1 MEQKSWLWPRKR
13 SSEKTIVSMTK
24 SDHPAQGNAMEGQ
37 TVPNETEYLEQS
49 LKILDEKL
57 ATALSESN
65 SKDEQL
71 IKFAE
76 MEQEAIAGQK
86 KAEAEVL
93 ALRKELDEA
102 VHQREAANERIMHLN
117 TALRDHMQQLSSL
130 REEQEQKVRDAV
142 IMTSKEFE
150 KAHKKIEEKLA
161 ETNKRNASLTLE
173 NCHLNKV
180 LLVKGQI
187 IEELTKSG
195 AQAEAEFNAL
205 MSRLDSVEK
214 ENSFFRYEFQMLERE
229 FHIRNEEVEFSR
241 RSLDASHKQ
250 QLENVKKIR
259 KLEADC
265 QRLRL
270 LTRKRLPGQVALTK
284 VKNEIEMQE
293 KNQTVIRRRKSD
305 PPNGSLIPK
314 DTAPEGHPD
323 ILHKEINC
331 LVERMSNLEGENRAL
346 KDLLARKEV
355 EIFQGGHHLGLVS
368 SVKTSKEL
376 ALASPLSYETSSIS
390 SYDTCKRDESVC
402 SKMNG
407 VSEMCLMDDFVEM
420 EKLAIVAVDS
430 TIGSSYPPSDASL
443 TLSDSSRIETHG
455 NQTDLTGKELV
466 PVGPG
471 DFNEAMAKRSSNWL
485 HEILKIIMEQSR
497 VSKKGADELI
507 EDIRVALYNVIPPYT
522 GAGHSEL
529 LPISG
534 YITWKSP
541 VTSPKMLSPT
551 TELGSM
557 QSLTFESEK
566 TRSILQAEN
575 EGLKAEIDSMKSS
588 NKDVQVKLQVARNKC
603 ENLASDLQQSQQI
616 IEGLQAEL
624 ETAKESK
631 IMMEDLIENQKSINE
646 DLDTQL
652 TVTRVKLNEALSKL
666 SSLEVEL
673 EDRSHCCEELEGT
686 CLELQLQLESITAK
700 TTSGDGVDQEKGLQQ
715 TGWEITAASAK
726 LAECQETIMNLGKQI
741 KALALPK
748 ENTVGD
754 TNASSKKMR
763 KHMSLLDR
771 MLTEDDME
779 KENLDSPN
787 SEEALRNTDT
797 VLATQSPQPEDKTPN
812 MGTMVILPSK
822 KRGVNFLRKLLL
834 RKKYGR
840 SKKRAFPLAIEA
852 F

>member
-1 MEQKSWLWPRKR
+1 MDQKSWLWPRKR
-13 SSEKTIVSMTK
+13 SLEKTIVSISK
-24 SDHPAQGNAMEGQ
+24 SDHPSQGYGME

-57 ATALSESN
+57 ATALNESY
-65 SKDEQL
+65 SKDELL
-71 IKFAE
+71 IKSAE
-76 MEQEAIAGQK
+76 REQEAIAGQK

-93 ALRKELDEA
+93 FLKKELDEA
-102 VHQREAANERIMHLN
+102 VHQREAANKRIIHLN
-117 TALRDHMQQLSSL
+117 TALRDHMQQLASL
-130 REEQEQKVRDAV
+130 REDEEQKVHDTVMR
-142 IMTSKEFE
+142 TSKEFE
-150 KAHKKIEEKLA
+150 MAHKKLEEKLA
-161 ETNKRNASLTLE
+161 ETSKRIASLTLE

-214 ENSFFRYEFQMLERE
+214 ENSFLRYEFQVLERD
-229 FHIRNEEVEFSR
+229 FHIRDEEVELSR

-250 QLENVKKIR
+250 HLENVKKIR

-270 LTRKRLPGQVALTK
+270 LTCKRFPGRVALTK
-284 VKNEIEMQE
+284 VKNEIDMQE
-293 KNQTVIRRRKSD
+293 KDQVVIRRRKSD
-305 PPNGSLIPK
+305 PSNGSSILK
-314 DTAPEGHPD
+314 ETAQEGHPD
-323 ILHKEINC
+323 VLRKEINC
-331 LVERMSNLEGENRAL
+331 LVERLCNLEVENRAL
-346 KDLLARKEV
+346 KDSLAKKEV
-355 EIFQGGHHLGLVS
+355 EIFQDGHHLGLDS

-376 ALASPLSYETSSIS
+376 SLASPLSNEASSIS

-430 TIGSSYPPSDASL
+430 TIGSSYPPSDASF
-443 TLSDSSRIETHG
+443 TLSDSSRIETHR
-455 NQTDLTGKELV
+455 NQTDSTGKELV

-471 DFNEAMAKRSSNWL
+471 DSNEAMVKRSFNWL
-485 HEILKIIMEQSR
+485 HEILKIIMEQRR
-497 VSKKGADELI
+497 VSKKDADELL
-507 EDIRVALYNVIPPYT
+507 EDIKVALYNVIPPNT

-541 VTSPKMLSPT
+541 VTSPKM
-551 TELGSM
+551 
-557 QSLTFESEK
+557 QSLTTEPGSELEK
-566 TRSILQAEN
+566 THSVLQADN
-575 EGLKAEIDSMKSS
+575 EGLKAELNKMKTS
-588 NKDVQVKLQVARNKC
+588 NKDLQVKLQVARNKC
-603 ENLASDLQQSQQI
+603 ENLASELQQSQQI
-616 IEGLQAEL
+616 VEGLQAEQGK
-624 ETAKESK
+624 AKESK
-631 IMMEDLIENQKSINE
+631 RMLEDLIENQKSINE

-652 TVTRVKLNEALSKL
+652 IVTRVKLNETLSKL

-686 CLELQLQLESITAK
+686 CLELQLQLESIAAK
-700 TTSGDGVDQEKGLQQ
+700 TTSVNGVDQEKGFQQ
-715 TGWEITAASAK
+715 TGWEITASSAK
-726 LAECQETIMNLGKQI
+726 LAECQEAIMSLRKQI
-741 KALALPK
+741 KALTFPK

-771 MLTEDDME
+771 MLTEDDVE
-779 KENLDSPN
+779 KKNLDSPN
-787 SEEALRNTDT
+787 SKEPLKTVDT
-797 VLATQSPQPEDKTPN
+797 VLATQSPQPEAKTPN
-812 MGTMVILPSK
+812 MGTIVILPSK
-822 KRGVNFLRKLLL
+822 KRGVNFLRKLLF

>member
-1 MEQKSWLWPRKR
+1 MDQKSWLWPRKR
-13 SSEKTIVSMTK
+13 SSGKTIVSISK
-24 SDHPAQGNAMEGQ
+24 SDHPAQGNGIEGQ

-71 IKFAE
+71 IKSAE
-76 MEQEAIAGQK
+76 REQEAIAGQK

-93 ALRKELDEA
+93 CLKKELDET

-117 TALRDHMQQLSSL
+117 TALRDHMQQLASL
-130 REEQEQKVRDAV
+130 REEEEQKVRDSV
-142 IMTSKEFE
+142 MRTSKEFE
-150 KAHKKIEEKLA
+150 KAHKKLEEKLA
-161 ETNKRNASLTLE
+161 ETSKRIASLTLE

-214 ENSFFRYEFQMLERE
+214 ENSFLRYEFQMLERE
-229 FHIRNEEVEFSR
+229 FHIRNEEVELSH

-250 QLENVKKIR
+250 HLENVKKIR

-265 QRLRL
+265 HRLRL

-293 KNQTVIRRRKSD
+293 TNQAVMRRRKSD
-305 PPNGSLIPK
+305 PSTGSPILK
-314 DTAPEGHPD
+314 DTTPEGHPD
-323 ILHKEINC
+323 VLRKEINC
-331 LVERMSNLEGENRAL
+331 LVECMCNLEVENRAL

-355 EIFQGGHHLGLVS
+355 EICQGGHHLGLIS
-368 SVKTSKEL
+368 SVKASKEL
-376 ALASPLSYETSSIS
+376 ALARPLSNETSSIS
-390 SYDTCKRDESVC
+390 SYDTCKRDETVC

-455 NQTDLTGKELV
+455 NQTDSTGKELV
-466 PVGPG
+466 PAGSG
-471 DFNEAMAKRSSNWL
+471 DLNEAMAKRSSNWL
-485 HEILKIIMEQSR
+485 HEILKIIMEQNR
-497 VSKKGADELI
+497 VSKKGADELL
-507 EDIRVALYNVIPPYT
+507 EDIRVALYNVIPPNT
-522 GAGHSEL
+522 DAGHSEL

-541 VTSPKMLSPT
+541 VTSPKM
-551 TELGSM
+551 
-557 QSLTFESEK
+557 QSLTEPGSASEK
-566 TRSILQAEN
+566 THSVPQADN
-575 EGLKAEIDSMKSS
+575 EGLKAELNSMKAS

-603 ENLASDLQQSQQI
+603 ENLASEIQQSQQI

-631 IMMEDLIENQKSINE
+631 RMMEDLIENQKSINE

-652 TVTRVKLNEALSKL
+652 TVTRVKLNETLSKL

-686 CLELQLQLESITAK
+686 CLELQLQLESIAAK
-700 TTSGDGVDQEKGLQQ
+700 TTSVDGVDQEKGFQQ

-748 ENTVGD
+748 ENTVSD

-787 SEEALRNTDT
+787 SEEPLRTIDT
-797 VLATQSPQPEDKTPN
+797 VLATQSPLPEAKTPN

>member
-1 MEQKSWLWPRKR
+1 MDQKSWLWPRKR
-13 SSEKTIVSMTK
+13 SSAKTIVSISK
-24 SDHPAQGNAMEGQ
+24 SDHPAQGNGVEVQ
-37 TVPNETEYLEQS
+37 TIPNETEYLEQS

-57 ATALSESN
+57 ASALRESN

-71 IKFAE
+71 MKSTE

-86 KAEAEVL
+86 KAEAEIL
-93 ALRKELDEA
+93 CLEKELDEA
-102 VHQREAANERIMHLN
+102 VHQREEANERIMHLN
-117 TALRDHMQQLSSL
+117 TALKDYMQQLASL
-130 REEQEQKVRDAV
+130 REEQEQKVRDAA
-142 IMTSKEFE
+142 MRTSKEFE
-150 KAHKKIEEKLA
+150 KAHKKLEEKLA
-161 ETNKRNASLTLE
+161 ETSKRIANLTLE

-180 LLVKGQI
+180 LLMKGQI

-214 ENSFFRYEFQMLERE
+214 ENSFLRYEFQMLERE
-229 FHIRNEEVEFSR
+229 FHIRNDEVEFSR
-241 RSLDASHKQ
+241 RSLDASRKQ

-270 LTRKRLPGQVALTK
+270 LTRKRLPGQVALTN
-284 VKNEIEMQE
+284 VKNEIEMQG
-293 KNQTVIRRRKSD
+293 KNQAVIRRRKSD
-305 PPNGSLIPK
+305 PPTGTLVLK
-314 DTAPEGHPD
+314 DTASEGHPD
-323 ILHKEINC
+323 NLRKEINF
-331 LVERMSNLEGENRAL
+331 LVERMCNLEGENKAL
-346 KDLLARKEV
+346 KE
-355 EIFQGGHHLGLVS
+355 LVS
-368 SVKTSKEL
+368 SVKGSKDL
-376 ALASPLSYETSSIS
+376 SLASPLSYETSSIS
-390 SYDTCKRDESVC
+390 SYDTYKRDESVC
-402 SKMNG
+402 SKMTG
-407 VSEMCLMDDFVEM
+407 VSEMCLLDDFVEM

-443 TLSDSSRIETHG
+443 TLSDSSRLETHG
-455 NQTDLTGKELV
+455 NQTDSTGKELV

-471 DFNEAMAKRSSNWL
+471 DSSSNWL

-497 VSKKGADELI
+497 VSKKGVDELI
-507 EDIRVALYNVIPPYT
+507 EDIRVALSNPPCT
-522 GAGHSEL
+522 GPSEP

-541 VTSPKMLSPT
+541 VTSPKM
-551 TELGSM
+551 
-557 QSLTFESEK
+557 QSITIEPEPM
-566 TRSILQAEN
+566 QAEN
-575 EGLKAEIDSMKSS
+575 ERLKAEIDSMKS
-588 NKDVQVKLQVARNKC
+588 VQVKLQVVTNKC
-603 ENLASDLQQSQQI
+603 ENLASELQQSQQSV
-616 IEGLQAEL
+616 GNLQAEL

-631 IMMEDLIENQKSINE
+631 RMMEDVLDNQKSINE

-652 TVTRVKLNEALSKL
+652 TVTRVKLNETLSKL

-673 EDRSHCCEELEGT
+673 EDRSHCCEDLEGT
-686 CLELQLQLESITAK
+686 CFELQLQLESITAK
-700 TTSGDGVDQEKGLQQ
+700 TSVDGVDQEKGLQQ

-748 ENTVGD
+748 ENTVGE
-754 TNASSKKMR
+754 TNSTSKKMR

-771 MLTEDDME
+771 MLTEDDVE

-787 SEEALRNTDT
+787 SEEPLRTNDI
-797 VLATQSPQPEDKTPN
+797 VLVTQSPQPEAKTPN
-812 MGTMVILPSK
+812 MGTMVILPTK

-840 SKKRAFPLAIEA
+840 SKNRAFPLGIEA
-852 F
+852 Y

>member
-1 MEQKSWLWPRKR
+1 MDQKSWLWPKKR
-13 SSEKTIVSMTK
+13 SSEKTIVSTTK
-24 SDHPAQGNAMEGQ
+24 SDHPAQGNGIEEQ

-71 IKFAE
+71 IKAAE

-93 ALRKELDEA
+93 CLKKELDEA

-117 TALRDHMQQLSSL
+117 TALKDHMQQLASL
-130 REEQEQKVRDAV
+130 REDDEQKIRDAE
-142 IMTSKEFE
+142 MRTSKEFE
-150 KAHKKIEEKLA
+150 KALKKLEEKLA
-161 ETNKRNASLTLE
+161 ETNKRHANLTLE

-195 AQAEAEFNAL
+195 VQAEAEFNAL

-214 ENSFFRYEFQMLERE
+214 ENSFLRYEFQMLERE
-229 FHIRNEEVEFSR
+229 FHIRNEEVEFSH

-250 QLENVKKIR
+250 HLENVKKIR

-270 LTRKRLPGQVALTK
+270 LTRKRLPGQVALSK

-305 PPNGSLIPK
+305 PPTGSLIPK
-314 DTAPEGHPD
+314 DRAPEGHHD
-323 ILHKEINC
+323 ILRKEINC
-331 LVERMSNLEGENRAL
+331 LVKSMCNLEGENRVL
-346 KDLLARKEV
+346 KELLARKEV
-355 EIFQGGHHLGLVS
+355 EIRQGGHHLGLVS
-368 SVKTSKEL
+368 SLKGSKEL

-390 SYDTCKRDESVC
+390 SYDTSKRDESVC

-455 NQTDLTGKELV
+455 NQTDLNGKELV

-471 DFNEAMAKRSSNWL
+471 DSNEAMVKRSSNWL
-485 HEILKIIMEQSR
+485 HDILKIIMEQSC

-507 EDIRVALYNVIPPYT
+507 EDIRVASYNVIPPHT
-522 GAGHSEL
+522 WAGHSEL

-541 VTSPKMLSPT
+541 VTSPKMQRST
-551 TELGSM
+551 TEL
-557 QSLTFESEK
+557 EK
-566 TRSILQAEN
+566 TRPILQEEN
-575 EGLKAEIDSMKSS
+575 EGLKAEMNSMKSS
-588 NKDVQVKLQVARNKC
+588 NNDVQVKLQVARNKC
-603 ENLASDLQQSQQI
+603 ENLASELQQSQQI

-624 ETAKESK
+624 GTAKESK
-631 IMMEDLIENQKSINE
+631 RMMEDLIENQKSIND

-652 TVTRVKLNEALSKL
+652 SVTRVKLNETLSKL
-666 SSLEVEL
+666 SSLQIEL

-686 CLELQLQLESITAK
+686 CLELQLQLESLTGK
-700 TTSGDGVDQEKGLQQ
+700 TISVDGVDQEKRLQQ
-715 TGWEITAASAK
+715 TGWEINAASAK

-741 KALALPK
+741 KALALPPT

-771 MLTEDDME
+771 MLTEDDVE

-787 SEEALRNTDT
+787 AEEPQRTIDT
-797 VLATQSPQPEDKTPN
+797 VLATQSPLPEANTPN
-812 MGTMVILPSK
+812 IGSMVILPSK
-822 KRGVNFLRKLLL
+822 KPGVNFLRKLLL

>member
-1 MEQKSWLWPRKR
+1 MDQKSWLWSKKR
-13 SSEKTIVSMTK
+13 SSEKTIVSITK
-24 SDHPAQGNAMEGQ
+24 SDHSAKGNEMEEQ

-71 IKFAE
+71 IKAAE

-93 ALRKELDEA
+93 CLKKELNEA

-117 TALRDHMQQLSSL
+117 TALKDHMQQLASL
-130 REEQEQKVRDAV
+130 REDDEQKIRDAE
-142 IMTSKEFE
+142 MRTSKEFE
-150 KAHKKIEEKLA
+150 KALKKLEEKLA
-161 ETNKRNASLTLE
+161 ETNKRHANLTLE

-195 AQAEAEFNAL
+195 VQAEAEFNAL

-214 ENSFFRYEFQMLERE
+214 ENSFLRYEFQMLERE
-229 FHIRNEEVEFSR
+229 FHIRNEEVEFSH

-250 QLENVKKIR
+250 HLENVKKIR

-270 LTRKRLPGQVALTK
+270 LTRKRLPGQVALSK

-305 PPNGSLIPK
+305 PPTGSLIPK
-314 DTAPEGHPD
+314 DRAPEGHHD
-323 ILHKEINC
+323 ILRKEINC
-331 LVERMSNLEGENRAL
+331 LVESMCNLEGENRVL
-346 KDLLARKEV
+346 KELLARKEV
-355 EIFQGGHHLGLVS
+355 EIRQGGHHLGLVS
-368 SVKTSKEL
+368 SLKGSKEL

-390 SYDTCKRDESVC
+390 SYDT
-402 SKMNG
+402 SKNG

-430 TIGSSYPPSDASL
+430 TIGSSYPPSDASF

-455 NQTDLTGKELV
+455 NQTDSNGKELV

-471 DFNEAMAKRSSNWL
+471 DSNEAMAKRSSNWL
-485 HEILKIIMEQSR
+485 HDILKIIMEQSR

-507 EDIRVALYNVIPPYT
+507 EDIRVASYNVIPPHT
-522 GAGHSEL
+522 WAGHSEL

-541 VTSPKMLSPT
+541 VTSPKMKRST
-551 TELGSM
+551 TEP
-557 QSLTFESEK
+557 EK
-566 TRSILQAEN
+566 TRPILQEEN
-575 EGLKAEIDSMKSS
+575 EGLKAEMNSIKSS
-588 NKDVQVKLQVARNKC
+588 NNDVQVKLQVARNKC
-603 ENLASDLQQSQQI
+603 ENLASELQQSQQI

-631 IMMEDLIENQKSINE
+631 RMMEDLIENQKSIND

-652 TVTRVKLNEALSKL
+652 SVTRVKLNETLSKL
-666 SSLEVEL
+666 SSLQIEL

-686 CLELQLQLESITAK
+686 CLELQLQLESLT
-700 TTSGDGVDQEKGLQQ
+700 GNVDGVDQEKGLQQ
-715 TGWEITAASAK
+715 TVSSSSA
-726 LAECQETIMNLGKQI
+726 NLSFSFVSLLSSYNI
-741 KALALPK
+741 HSALPIP
-748 ENTVGD
+748 
-754 TNASSKKMR
+754 
-763 KHMSLLDR
+763 DR
-771 MLTEDDME
+771 Q
-779 KENLDSPN
+779 
-787 SEEALRNTDT
+787 R
-797 VLATQSPQPEDKTPN
+797 
-812 MGTMVILPSK
+812 
-822 KRGVNFLRKLLL
+822 
-834 RKKYGR
+834 
-840 SKKRAFPLAIEA
+840 
-852 F
+852 

>member
-1 MEQKSWLWPRKR
+1 MDQKSWLWPRKR
-13 SSEKTIVSMTK
+13 SSAKTIVSISK
-24 SDHPAQGNAMEGQ
+24 SDHPAQGNGVEVQ

-57 ATALSESN
+57 ASALRESN

-71 IKFAE
+71 KKSAE

-86 KAEAEVL
+86 KAEAEIL
-93 ALRKELDEA
+93 CLKKELDEA
-102 VHQREAANERIMHLN
+102 VHQREEANERIMHLN
-117 TALRDHMQQLSSL
+117 TALKDHMQQLASL
-130 REEQEQKVRDAV
+130 REEQEQKVRDAA
-142 IMTSKEFE
+142 MRTSKEFE
-150 KAHKKIEEKLA
+150 KALRKLEEKLA
-161 ETNKRNASLTLE
+161 ETSKRIANLTLE

-180 LLVKGQI
+180 LLMKGQI

-214 ENSFFRYEFQMLERE
+214 ENSFLRYEFQMLERE
-229 FHIRNEEVEFSR
+229 FHIRNDEVEFSR
-241 RSLDASHKQ
+241 RSLDASRKQ

-270 LTRKRLPGQVALTK
+270 LTRKRLPGQVALTN
-284 VKNEIEMQE
+284 VKNEIEMQG
-293 KNQTVIRRRKSD
+293 KNQAVIRRRKSD
-305 PPNGSLIPK
+305 PPTGTLVLK
-314 DTAPEGHPD
+314 DTASEGHPD
-323 ILHKEINC
+323 NLRKEINF
-331 LVERMSNLEGENRAL
+331 LVERMCNLEGENKAL
-346 KDLLARKEV
+346 KE
-355 EIFQGGHHLGLVS
+355 LVS
-368 SVKTSKEL
+368 SVKGSKDL
-376 ALASPLSYETSSIS
+376 SLASPLSYETSSIS
-390 SYDTCKRDESVC
+390 SYDTYKRDESVC
-402 SKMNG
+402 SKMTG
-407 VSEMCLMDDFVEM
+407 VSEMCLLDDFVEM

-443 TLSDSSRIETHG
+443 TLSDSSRLETHG

-471 DFNEAMAKRSSNWL
+471 DSSSNWL

-497 VSKKGADELI
+497 VSKKGVDELI
-507 EDIRVALYNVIPPYT
+507 EDIRVALYNPPCT
-522 GAGHSEL
+522 GPSEP
-529 LPISG
+529 LPVSG

-541 VTSPKMLSPT
+541 VTSPKIQSIT
-551 TELGSM
+551 TEPEPM
-557 QSLTFESEK
+557 
-566 TRSILQAEN
+566 QAEN
-575 EGLKAEIDSMKSS
+575 ERLKAEIDSMKS
-588 NKDVQVKLQVARNKC
+588 VQVKLQVVTNKC
-603 ENLASDLQQSQQI
+603 ENLASELQQSQQS
-616 IEGLQAEL
+616 IENLQAEL

-631 IMMEDLIENQKSINE
+631 RMMEDVLDNQKSINE

-652 TVTRVKLNEALSKL
+652 TVTRVKLNETLSKL

-673 EDRSHCCEELEGT
+673 EDRSHCCEDLEGT
-686 CLELQLQLESITAK
+686 CFELQLQLESITAK
-700 TTSGDGVDQEKGLQQ
+700 TSVDGLDQEKGHQK

-748 ENTVGD
+748 ENTVGE
-754 TNASSKKMR
+754 TNSTSKKMR

-771 MLTEDDME
+771 MLTEDDVE

-787 SEEALRNTDT
+787 SEEPPRNNDI
-797 VLATQSPQPEDKTPN
+797 VLATQSPQPEAKTPN
-812 MGTMVILPSK
+812 MGTMIILPTK

-840 SKKRAFPLAIEA
+840 SKKRAFPLGIEA
-852 F
+852 Y

>member
-1 MEQKSWLWPRKR
+1 MDQKSWLWPKKR
-13 SSEKTIVSMTK
+13 SSEKTIVSISK
-24 SDHPAQGNAMEGQ
+24 SDHPAQGNGIEGQ

-49 LKILDEKL
+49 LKILEEKL

-71 IKFAE
+71 IKAAE
-76 MEQEAIAGQK
+76 KEQEAIAGQK

-93 ALRKELDEA
+93 CLKKELDEA
-102 VHQREAANERIMHLN
+102 VNQREAANERIMHLN
-117 TALRDHMQQLSSL
+117 TALRDHMQQLASL
-130 REEQEQKVRDAV
+130 RDDEEQKVRDTV
-142 IMTSKEFE
+142 MRTSKEFE
-150 KAHKKIEEKLA
+150 KAHKKLEEKLA
-161 ETNKRNASLTLE
+161 ETNKRIANLTLE

-214 ENSFFRYEFQMLERE
+214 ENSFLRYEFQMLERE
-229 FHIRNEEVEFSR
+229 LHIRNEEVEFSH

-284 VKNEIEMQE
+284 VKSEIEMQE

-305 PPNGSLIPK
+305 PPTGSLIPK
-314 DTAPEGHPD
+314 DTIPEGHPD
-323 ILHKEINC
+323 ILRKEMNC
-331 LVERMSNLEGENRAL
+331 LVERMCDLEVENRAL
-346 KDLLARKEV
+346 KDLLVRKEV
-355 EIFQGGHHLGLVS
+355 EIFHGGHHLGLVS
-368 SVKTSKEL
+368 SVKASKEL
-376 ALASPLSYETSSIS
+376 ALASPLSNETSSIS
-390 SYDTCKRDESVC
+390 SYDTCKRDGSVG

-430 TIGSSYPPSDASL
+430 TIGSSYSPSDASF

-455 NQTDLTGKELV
+455 NQTDSTGKELV

-471 DFNEAMAKRSSNWL
+471 DSNEATTKRSSEWL
-485 HEILKIIMEQSR
+485 QEILKIIMEQIR
-497 VSKKGADELI
+497 ASKKGTDELL
-507 EDIRVALYNVIPPYT
+507 EDIRVALYNVIPPNT
-522 GAGHSEL
+522 GAGHSEP

-534 YITWKSP
+534 YITWRSP
-541 VTSPKMLSPT
+541 VTSPKMKSLT
-551 TELGSM
+551 TEPGS
-557 QSLTFESEK
+557 ESEK
-566 TRSILQAEN
+566 TYSILQAEN
-575 EGLKAEIDSMKSS
+575 EGLKAELSSMKTS
-588 NKDVQVKLQVARNKC
+588 NKDVQVKLQVAKNKC
-603 ENLASDLQQSQQI
+603 ENLASELQQSQQI

-631 IMMEDLIENQKSINE
+631 RMMEDLIENQKSINE
-646 DLDTQL
+646 DLDTNL
-652 TVTRVKLNEALSKL
+652 TVTRVKLNETLSKL
-666 SSLEVEL
+666 SSLAVEL
-673 EDRSHCCEELEGT
+673 EDRNHCCEELEGT

-700 TTSGDGVDQEKGLQQ
+700 TTSIDGVDQEKGLQQ

-741 KALALPK
+741 KALSLPK
-748 ENTVGD
+748 ENTVAD

-771 MLTEDDME
+771 MLTEDDGE
-779 KENLDSPN
+779 KEKLLSPN
-787 SEEALRNTDT
+787 SEESPRTIDT
-797 VLATQSPQPEDKTPN
+797 VLATQSPQPEAKTPN
-812 MGTMVILPSK
+812 MGTMVVLPSK

>member
-1 MEQKSWLWPRKR
+1 MAEETIC
-13 SSEKTIVSMTK
+13 EKTIVSISK
-24 SDHPAQGNAMEGQ
+24 SDHLAQGNAVEVQ

-71 IKFAE
+71 IRSAE

-93 ALRKELDEA
+93 CIKKELDAA
-102 VHQREAANERIMHLN
+102 VHQREEANERIMHLN
-117 TALRDHMQQLSSL
+117 SALRDHMQQLASL

-142 IMTSKEFE
+142 LKTSKES
-150 KAHKKIEEKLA
+150 HKKLEEKLA
-161 ETNKRNASLTLE
+161 ETSKRIANLTLE

-180 LLVKGQI
+180 LIVKGQI

-214 ENSFFRYEFQMLERE
+214 ENSFLRYEYQLLERE
-229 FHIRNEEVEFSR
+229 FHVRNDEVEFSR

-259 KLEADC
+259 KLEGDS

-270 LTRKRLPGQVALTK
+270 LTRKLLPGQVALTK

-293 KNQTVIRRRKSD
+293 KNQAVVRRRKLD
-305 PPNGSLIPK
+305 PPTGSLILK
-314 DTAPEGHPD
+314 DTAPKGHPD
-323 ILHKEINC
+323 ILRKELNC
-331 LVERMSNLEGENRAL
+331 LVERMCNMEGENRAL

-355 EIFQGGHHLGLVS
+355 
-368 SVKTSKEL
+368 KASKEL
-376 ALASPLSYETSSIS
+376 ALASPLSHKTSSIS
-390 SYDTCKRDESVC
+390 SYDTYKRDESVC
-402 SKMNG
+402 SKMTG

-420 EKLAIVAVDS
+420 EKLAIVPV
-430 TIGSSYPPSDASL
+430 SSYPPSDASL
-443 TLSDSSRIETHG
+443 TLSDSSRLETHG
-455 NQTDLTGKELV
+455 NQTDEELV
-466 PVGPG
+466 SVGPG
-471 DFNEAMAKRSSNWL
+471 GLNWL
-485 HEILKIIMEQSR
+485 HESLKLIMEQSR
-497 VSKKGADELI
+497 VSRKGADELI
-507 EDIRVALYNVIPPYT
+507 EDIRVALYNINPPCT
-522 GAGHSEL
+522 GPSEPL
-529 LPISG
+529 HISG

-541 VTSPKMLSPT
+541 VTSPKMQSRTTEPGSLQSPT
-551 TELGSM
+551 
-557 QSLTFESEK
+557 
-566 TRSILQAEN
+566 ILQEEN
-575 EGLKAEIDSMKSS
+575 GGLKAEIDIMKSS
-588 NKDVQVKLQVARNKC
+588 NKDLQVKLQVVRNKC
-603 ENLASDLQQSQQI
+603 ENLASELQQSQQI

-631 IMMEDLIENQKSINE
+631 RTMEDVLENQKSINE

-652 TVTRVKLNEALSKL
+652 TVTRVKLNETLSKL

-686 CLELQLQLESITAK
+686 CLELQLQLESITAR
-700 TTSGDGVDQEKGLQQ
+700 TTSLDGVDQEKGLQQ
-715 TGWEITAASAK
+715 TGWEVTTASAK

-754 TNASSKKMR
+754 TNAISKKMR
-763 KHMSLLDR
+763 RHMSLLDR
-771 MLTEDDME
+771 MLTEDDVE

-787 SEEALRNTDT
+787 SEEHVRTIDT
-797 VLATQSPQPEDKTPN
+797 VLATQSPQPEAKTPN
-812 MGTMVILPSK
+812 TGTMVILPSK

-834 RKKYGR
+834 RKKHGR
-840 SKKRAFPLAIEA
+840 STKKAFPLGIEA

>member
-1 MEQKSWLWPRKR
+1 ME
-13 SSEKTIVSMTK
+13 E
-24 SDHPAQGNAMEGQ
+24 Q

-49 LKILDEKL
+49 LKILEEKL
-57 ATALSESN
+57 ANALNDCS

-71 IKFAE
+71 LKSAE
-76 MEQEAIAGQK
+76 MEQEAITGQK

-93 ALRKELDEA
+93 QLKKELDEV

-117 TALRDHMQQLSSL
+117 TALKDHMQQLASL
-130 REEQEQKVRDAV
+130 REEEEQKVCDAE
-142 IMTSKEFE
+142 MRTSKEFE
-150 KAHKKIEEKLA
+150 KAHKMFEEKLA
-161 ETNKRNASLTLE
+161 ETNKRNANLTFE

-214 ENSFFRYEFQMLERE
+214 ENSFLRYEFQMLERE
-229 FHIRNEEVEFSR
+229 FHIRNEELELSH
-241 RSLDASHKQ
+241 RSLDAAHKQ

-270 LTRKRLPGQVALTK
+270 LTRKRLPGQLALTK
-284 VKNEIEMQE
+284 VRNEIEMQE
-293 KNQTVIRRRKSD
+293 KNQTIIRRRKSD
-305 PPNGSLIPK
+305 APTGNLIPK
-314 DTAPEGHPD
+314 DTALVGHPD
-323 ILHKEINC
+323 NLRKEINF
-331 LVERMSNLEGENRAL
+331 LVERMCNLEGENRVL
-346 KDLLARKEV
+346 KDVLARKEV
-355 EIFQGGHHLGLVS
+355 EISQGGNHLGLVS
-368 SVKTSKEL
+368 SAKASKEM
-376 ALASPLSYETSSIS
+376 ALASPFSCETSSIS
-390 SYDTCKRDESVC
+390 SYDTSKRDESVC

-407 VSEMCLMDDFVEM
+407 VSEMCLLDDFVEM

-455 NQTDLTGKELV
+455 NQTDTTGKELV

-471 DFNEAMAKRSSNWL
+471 DLNEATAKRSSNWL
-485 HEILKIIMEQSR
+485 HDILRIIMEQSR
-497 VSKKGADELI
+497 VSKRGTDELI
-507 EDIRVALYNVIPPYT
+507 EDIRVALYNVSPPYT
-522 GAGHSEL
+522 AADHSEL

-541 VTSPKMLSPT
+541 LTSPKMQSST
-551 TELGSM
+551 TEQGSM
-557 QSLTFESEK
+557 QSLAFESEK
-566 TRSILQAEN
+566 THPTLQAEN
-575 EGLKAEIDSMKSS
+575 EGLKAEMNSIKSS
-588 NKDVQVKLQVARNKC
+588 NKDVHVKLQVARNKC
-603 ENLASDLQQSQQI
+603 ENLARELQQSQQI
-616 IEGLQAEL
+616 IEGLRAEL
-624 ETAKESK
+624 ETVKESK
-631 IMMEDLIENQKSINE
+631 RMMEDLIEDQKSINE

-652 TVTRVKLNEALSKL
+652 SVTTVKLNETLSKL
-666 SSLEVEL
+666 SSLQVEL

-700 TTSGDGVDQEKGLQQ
+700 TTSVDGVDQEKGFQQ
-715 TGWEITAASAK
+715 TGWELTAASAK

-741 KALALPK
+741 KALALPPK
-748 ENTVGD
+748 DNTVGD
-754 TNASSKKMR
+754 SNASSKKMR

-771 MLTEDDME
+771 MISEDDVE
-779 KENLDSPN
+779 KENVNSPN
-787 SEEALRNTDT
+787 SEEALRTIDR
-797 VLATQSPQPEDKTPN
+797 VLATQSPQPEAKTPN

>member
-1 MEQKSWLWPRKR
+1 MDQKSWLWLRKR
-13 SSEKTIVSMTK
+13 SSEKAIVSISK
-24 SDHPAQGNAMEGQ
+24 SDHPAQGNRIEGQ
-37 TVPNETEYLEQS
+37 TVPNETEYLEES

-65 SKDEQL
+65 SKDELL
-71 IKFAE
+71 IKSAE
-76 MEQEAIAGQK
+76 REQEAIAGQK

-93 ALRKELDEA
+93 CLRKELDEA

-117 TALRDHMQQLSSL
+117 TALRDHMQQLASL
-130 REEQEQKVRDAV
+130 REEEEQKVCDTVMR
-142 IMTSKEFE
+142 TSKEFE
-150 KAHKKIEEKLA
+150 KAHKKLEEKLA
-161 ETNKRNASLTLE
+161 ETSKRIASLTLE

-195 AQAEAEFNAL
+195 AQAEEEFNAL

-214 ENSFFRYEFQMLERE
+214 ENSFLRYEFQVLERE
-229 FHIRNEEVEFSR
+229 FHIRNEEMELSH

-250 QLENVKKIR
+250 HLENVKKIR

-270 LTRKRLPGQVALTK
+270 LTRKRFPGQVALTK
-284 VKNEIEMQE
+284 VKNEIDMQE
-293 KNQTVIRRRKSD
+293 KNQAVIRRRKSD
-305 PPNGSLIPK
+305 PSTGSSILK
-314 DTAPEGHPD
+314 HTAVEGHPD
-323 ILHKEINC
+323 ILYKEINC
-331 LVERMSNLEGENRAL
+331 LVERMCNLEVENRAL

-355 EIFQGGHHLGLVS
+355 EICQGA
-368 SVKTSKEL
+368 SKEL
-376 ALASPLSYETSSIS
+376 ALVSPLSNETSSIS
-390 SYDTCKRDESVC
+390 SYDTFKRDESVC

-407 VSEMCLMDDFVEM
+407 VSEMCLMGDFIEM
-420 EKLAIVAVDS
+420 EKLAIVAADS

-455 NQTDLTGKELV
+455 NQMDSTGKELV

-471 DFNEAMAKRSSNWL
+471 DLNEAMVKKSSIWL

-497 VSKKGADELI
+497 VSKKGADELL
-507 EDIRVALYNVIPPYT
+507 EDIRVALYNVIPPNT

-541 VTSPKMLSPT
+541 VTSPKM
-551 TELGSM
+551 
-557 QSLTFESEK
+557 QSLTTEPGSASEK
-566 TRSILQAEN
+566 THSIPQADN
-575 EGLKAEIDSMKSS
+575 EGLKAELNRMKTS

-603 ENLASDLQQSQQI
+603 ENLASELQQSQQI

-631 IMMEDLIENQKSINE
+631 RMLEDLIENQKSINE
-646 DLDTQL
+646 DLDTQF
-652 TVTRVKLNEALSKL
+652 TVTKVKLNETLSKL
-666 SSLEVEL
+666 SSLEVQL

-686 CLELQLQLESITAK
+686 CLELQLQLESIATK
-700 TTSGDGVDQEKGLQQ
+700 TTSVDGVDQEKGFQQ

-741 KALALPK
+741 KALALPN

-754 TNASSKKMR
+754 TNARSKKMR

-771 MLTEDDME
+771 MLTEDDTE

-787 SEEALRNTDT
+787 SEEPLRTIDT
-797 VLATQSPQPEDKTPN
+797 VLETQSPQPEANTPN
-812 MGTMVILPSK
+812 MGAMVSFPSK

-834 RKKYGR
+834 RKTYVR
-840 SKKRAFPLAIEA
+840 NKKRAFPLAIEA

>member
-1 MEQKSWLWPRKR
+1 
-13 SSEKTIVSMTK
+13 
-24 SDHPAQGNAMEGQ
+24 MEGQ

-93 ALRKELDEA
+93 ALKKELDEA
-102 VHQREAANERIMHLN
+102 VNQREAANERIIHLN
-117 TALRDHMQQLSSL
+117 TALRDHMQQLASL
-130 REEQEQKVRDAV
+130 REEQEQKVHDAV

-214 ENSFFRYEFQMLERE
+214 ENSFLRYEFQMLERE
-229 FHIRNEEVEFSR
+229 FHIRNEEAEFSH

-250 QLENVKKIR
+250 QLENVKKIK

-284 VKNEIEMQE
+284 VKSEIEMKE

-305 PPNGSLIPK
+305 PPTGSLIPK
-314 DTAPEGHPD
+314 DTALEGHPD
-323 ILHKEINC
+323 ILRKEINC
-331 LVERMSNLEGENRAL
+331 LVECMSNLEGENRAL

-355 EIFQGGHHLGLVS
+355 EICQGGHHLGLVS

-376 ALASPLSYETSSIS
+376 ALASLLSYETSSIS

-455 NQTDLTGKELV
+455 NQTDSTGKELV
-466 PVGPG
+466 PVGQG
-471 DFNEAMAKRSSNWL
+471 DLNEAMVKRSPNWL

-507 EDIRVALYNVIPPYT
+507 EDIRVALYNVIIPPYT
-522 GAGHSEL
+522 GADHSEL

-541 VTSPKMLSPT
+541 VTSPKMQSPT
-551 TELGSM
+551 TQPGSM

-575 EGLKAEIDSMKSS
+575 EGLKAEINSMKSS

-603 ENLASDLQQSQQI
+603 ENLASELQQSQQI

-631 IMMEDLIENQKSINE
+631 RMMEDLIENQKSIDE

-652 TVTRVKLNEALSKL
+652 TVTRVKLNEAISKL

-700 TTSGDGVDQEKGLQQ
+700 TTYVDGVDQEKGLQQ

-726 LAECQETIMNLGKQI
+726 LAECQDYNEPR
-741 KALALPK
+741 KA
-748 ENTVGD
+748 N
-754 TNASSKKMR
+754 
-763 KHMSLLDR
+763 
-771 MLTEDDME
+771 
-779 KENLDSPN
+779 
-787 SEEALRNTDT
+787 
-797 VLATQSPQPEDKTPN
+797 
-812 MGTMVILPSK
+812 
-822 KRGVNFLRKLLL
+822 
-834 RKKYGR
+834 
-840 SKKRAFPLAIEA
+840 
-852 F
+852 

>member
-1 MEQKSWLWPRKR
+1 MDQKSWLWPKKR
-13 SSEKTIVSMTK
+13 SSEKTIVSSTK
-24 SDHPAQGNAMEGQ
+24 SDHPAQGNRMEGG

-49 LKILDEKL
+49 LKILEEKL
-57 ATALSESN
+57 ATTLNECN

-71 IKFAE
+71 IKSAE

-93 ALRKELDEA
+93 CLKKELDEA
-102 VHQREAANERIMHLN
+102 VHQRDAANERIMHLN
-117 TALRDHMQQLSSL
+117 TALKDHMQQLASL
-130 REEQEQKVRDAV
+130 REEEEQKVRDAE
-142 IMTSKEFE
+142 MRTSKEFE
-150 KAHKKIEEKLA
+150 KAHKMFEEKLA
-161 ETNKRNASLTLE
+161 ETNKRNANLTFE

-205 MSRLDSVEK
+205 MLRLDSVEK
-214 ENSFFRYEFQMLERE
+214 ENSFLRYEFQMLERE
-229 FHIRNEEVEFSR
+229 FHIRNEEVEFSH

-250 QLENVKKIR
+250 HLENVKKIR

-270 LTRKRLPGQVALTK
+270 LTRKRLPGQVALSK

-293 KNQTVIRRRKSD
+293 KNQTVIRRRRSD
-305 PPNGSLIPK
+305 PPTGSLIPK
-314 DTAPEGHPD
+314 DKAPEGHPD
-323 ILHKEINC
+323 ILRKEINC
-331 LVERMSNLEGENRAL
+331 LVERMCNLEGENRVL
-346 KDLLARKEV
+346 KELLARKEV

-368 SVKTSKEL
+368 SVKASKEL

-390 SYDTCKRDESVC
+390 SYDTSKRDESVC

-430 TIGSSYPPSDASL
+430 TIESSYPPSDASL

-455 NQTDLTGKELV
+455 NQTGSTGKELV

-471 DFNEAMAKRSSNWL
+471 DSNEAMAKKSSNWL
-485 HEILKIIMEQSR
+485 HDILKIIMEQSR

-507 EDIRVALYNVIPPYT
+507 EDIRVASYNVIPPS
-522 GAGHSEL
+522 GVGHSEL

-541 VTSPKMLSPT
+541 VTSPKI
-551 TELGSM
+551 

-566 TRSILQAEN
+566 MHPILQAEN
-575 EGLKAEIDSMKSS
+575 EGLKNEMNSMKSS

-603 ENLASDLQQSQQI
+603 ENLASELQQSQQI

-624 ETAKESK
+624 EIAKESK
-631 IMMEDLIENQKSINE
+631 RMMEDLIENQKSIND

-652 TVTRVKLNEALSKL
+652 SVTRVKLNETLSKL
-666 SSLEVEL
+666 SSLQVEL

-700 TTSGDGVDQEKGLQQ
+700 TTSVDGVDQEKGLQQ

-726 LAECQETIMNLGKQI
+726 LAECQDTIMNLGKQI
-741 KALALPK
+741 KALALPPK

-754 TNASSKKMR
+754 TNASGKKMR

-771 MLTEDDME
+771 MLNEDDVE

-787 SEEALRNTDT
+787 LEEPLRTIDT
-797 VLATQSPQPEDKTPN
+797 VLTTQSPQPEAKSPN
-812 MGTMVILPSK
+812 IGTMVILPSK
-822 KRGVNFLRKLLL
+822 KQGVNFLRKLLL